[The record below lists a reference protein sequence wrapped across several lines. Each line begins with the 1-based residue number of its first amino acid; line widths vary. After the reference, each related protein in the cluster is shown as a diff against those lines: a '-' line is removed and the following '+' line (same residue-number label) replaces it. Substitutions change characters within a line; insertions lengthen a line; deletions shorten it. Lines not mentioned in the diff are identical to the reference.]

1 MPDAQPPPVGGPL
14 PRGHLL
20 ALNRTFRRT
29 LEAENKSPRTI
40 EAYTDAVRL
49 LATYLQAHGR
59 PILAGEL
66 RREHVQ
72 DFIADQLAR
81 WKPATAH
88 NRYRGLHAFF
98 KWAVAEGDLET
109 NPMEGMRPP
118 QLPEQPIE
126 VVGPE
131 HLARLLRSCEGR
143 DFTSRRDT
151 AIILLL
157 VDTGMRRAE
166 CVGMTLDDVD
176 LDQRIVWV
184 LGKGRRPRALPIGR
198 KTAQTLDRYLRA
210 REGHQL
216 AHLPQ
221 LWVGRNGPMTPS
233 GVYQV
238 VHDRAR
244 AAGLPAMHPHQL
256 RHAFATSWLAE
267 GGNENE
273 LMLVAGWKS
282 RTMIDRYTKATA
294 VERARASHVRLSPA
308 DWTSPLRQDTS
319 LGRRMSAWKTD
330 SEGTGASSPPSSNAT
345 RSSWFAPVA
354 GRSPRSLGSLGS
366 TTRRWATG
374 CARTAS
380 TVASKTG

>member
-1 MPDAQPPPVGGPL
+1 MPNAQPAPMGGPL

-20 ALNRTFRRT
+20 VLNRSFRRT
-29 LEAENKSPRTI
+29 LEAENKSPRTT

-49 LATYLQAHGR
+49 LAAYCQAYGH
-59 PILAGEL
+59 PVFAGEL

-72 DFIADQLAR
+72 AFIADQLAR

-98 KWAVAEGDLET
+98 KWAVAEGDLQSS
-109 NPMEGMRPP
+109 PMDGMRPP
-118 QLPEQPIE
+118 RLTEQPVD
-126 VVGPE
+126 VVRAE
-131 HLARLLRSCEGR
+131 QLTRLLRSCEGR
-143 DFTSRRDT
+143 DFTSRRET
-151 AIILLL
+151 AIIPLL

-166 CVGMTLDDVD
+166 CVGMSLDDVD

-198 KTAQTLDRYLRA
+198 KTALALDRYLRM
-210 REGHQL
+210 REGHRL
-216 AHLPQ
+216 AHLVH

-233 GVYQV
+233 GIYQV
-238 VHDRAR
+238 IRDRAR

-294 VERARASHVRLSPA
+294 VERARASHARLSP
-308 DWTSPLRQDTS
+308 
-319 LGRRMSAWKTD
+319 TD
-330 SEGTGASSPPSSNAT
+330 RP
-345 RSSWFAPVA
+345 
-354 GRSPRSLGSLGS
+354 
-366 TTRRWATG
+366 
-374 CARTAS
+374 
-380 TVASKTG
+380 

>member
-1 MPDAQPPPVGGPL
+1 MPNAQPAPMGGPL

-20 ALNRTFRRT
+20 VLNRSFRRT
-29 LEAENKSPRTI
+29 LEAENKSPRTT

-49 LATYLQAHGR
+49 LAAYCQAYGH
-59 PILAGEL
+59 PVFAGEL

-72 DFIADQLAR
+72 AFIADQLAR

-98 KWAVAEGDLET
+98 KWAVAEGDLQSS
-109 NPMEGMRPP
+109 PMDGMRPP
-118 QLPEQPIE
+118 RLTEQPVD
-126 VVGPE
+126 VVRAE
-131 HLARLLRSCEGR
+131 QLTRLLKTCEGR
-143 DFTSRRDT
+143 DFTSRRET
-151 AIILLL
+151 AIIPLL

-166 CVGMTLDDVD
+166 CVGMSLDDVD

-198 KTAQTLDRYLRA
+198 KTALALDRYLRM
-210 REGHQL
+210 REGHRL
-216 AHLPQ
+216 AHLVH

-233 GVYQV
+233 GIYQV
-238 VHDRAR
+238 IRDRAR

-294 VERARASHVRLSPA
+294 VERARASHARLSP
-308 DWTSPLRQDTS
+308 
-319 LGRRMSAWKTD
+319 TD
-330 SEGTGASSPPSSNAT
+330 RP
-345 RSSWFAPVA
+345 
-354 GRSPRSLGSLGS
+354 
-366 TTRRWATG
+366 
-374 CARTAS
+374 
-380 TVASKTG
+380 

>member
-1 MPDAQPPPVGGPL
+1 MPDEQPTPAGGPL

-20 ALNRTFRRT
+20 ALNRSFRRT

-49 LATYLQAHGR
+49 LATHCQPHGH
-59 PILAGEL
+59 PLLAGEL
-66 RREHVQ
+66 RREHIQ
-72 DFIADQLAR
+72 AFIADQLAR

-98 KWAVAEGDLET
+98 KWALAEGDLEVS
-109 NPMEGMRPP
+109 PMDGMRPP
-118 QLPEQPIE
+118 QLSEQPVE
-126 VVGPE
+126 VIRLE
-131 HLARLLRSCEGR
+131 HLARLLKACAGR

-151 AIILLL
+151 AIILLP

-166 CVGMTLDDVD
+166 GVGMTLDDLD

-198 KTAQTLDRYLRA
+198 KTAQALDRYLRT
-210 REGHQL
+210 REGHRL
-216 AHLPQ
+216 AHLPH
-221 LWVGRNGPMTPS
+221 LWVGRTGSMTPS
-233 GVYQV
+233 GVYQG

-256 RHAFATSWLAE
+256 RHAFASSWLAE

-282 RTMIDRYTKATA
+282 RIMIDRYTKATA

-308 DWTSPLRQDTS
+308 DRL
-319 LGRRMSAWKTD
+319 
-330 SEGTGASSPPSSNAT
+330 
-345 RSSWFAPVA
+345 
-354 GRSPRSLGSLGS
+354 
-366 TTRRWATG
+366 
-374 CARTAS
+374 
-380 TVASKTG
+380 

>member
-1 MPDAQPPPVGGPL
+1 MPDAQPAPVVGPL
-14 PRGHLL
+14 PPGHLL
-20 ALNRTFRRT
+20 ALNRSFRRT

-49 LATYLQAHGR
+49 LATYCQAHGR

-66 RREHVQ
+66 RRQHIQE
-72 DFIADQLAR
+72 FIADQLAR
-81 WKPATAH
+81 WKPTTAH

-98 KWAVAEGDLET
+98 KWAVAEGDLAAS
-109 NPMEGMRPP
+109 PMDGMRPP
-118 QLPEQPIE
+118 QLPEQPVT
-126 VVGPE
+126 VVRAE
-131 HLARLLRSCEGR
+131 YLTRLLKTCEGR

-151 AIILLL
+151 AVILLL

-198 KTAQTLDRYLRA
+198 KTAQALDRYLRA
-210 REGHQL
+210 REGHRL
-216 AHLPQ
+216 GHLRH

-244 AAGLPAMHPHQL
+244 AAGLPPMHPHQL

-273 LMLVAGWKS
+273 LMLVDGWKS
-282 RTMIDRYTKATA
+282 RIRIDRYTRATA
-294 VERARASHVRLSPA
+294 VERARASHARLSPG
-308 DWTSPLRQDTS
+308 DRL
-319 LGRRMSAWKTD
+319 
-330 SEGTGASSPPSSNAT
+330 
-345 RSSWFAPVA
+345 
-354 GRSPRSLGSLGS
+354 
-366 TTRRWATG
+366 
-374 CARTAS
+374 
-380 TVASKTG
+380 